1 MSDWPAL
8 SVEADHETL
17 AVLHLASQMI
27 GKIRVAHAPW
37 VNHGWHTAL
46 QPNARGL
53 AALPT
58 AASGDAASIVSE
70 RAPDAAVA
78 ETVGRLVALLGDVEF
93 PLHACH
99 IAPAATNDA
108 A

>member
-1 MSDWPAL
+1 MLP
-8 SVEADHETL
+8 ETPL
-17 AVLHLASQMI
+17 IVHASC
-27 GKIRVAHAPW
+27 V
-37 VNHGWHTAL
+37 HTAVTAVNVSCAVRETSTFAAEL
-46 QPNARGL
+46 CTS

>member
-1 MSDWPAL
+1 MLPEMPL
-8 SVEADHETL
+8 IVH
-17 AVLHLASQMI
+17 ASC
-27 GKIRVAHAPW
+27 V
-37 VNHGWHTAL
+37 HTAVTAVNVSCAVRDTSTFAAEL
-46 QPNARGL
+46 L
-53 AALPT
+53 ISAALPT